1 MINIATF
8 SEACE
13 SIRKSAESKC
23 DEEVLHVLRS
33 VNYDLI
39 AAEGRYHKACHASY
53 VSKTNLK
60 YQGSYSKEETK
71 HSKAFNEL
79 LTIITPEVKSGKA
92 YDMNTLLTKYKELLQ
107 RKQVD
112 GEGYTRQKLKS
123 RLQSHFGD
131 SLVFQQPFVRTEPEF
146 VYSSSLSLFGVI
158 NAVYRLSSSEP
169 QAMIETKATD
179 KPPPNNLTQMIYAV
193 SKAIRNE
200 NKSPATMCG

>member
-1 MINIATF
+1 LINIATF
-8 SEACE
+8 EAFE

-23 DEEVLHVLRS
+23 DEEMLHVLRS

-39 AAEGRYHKACHASY
+39 AAEGRYHKACHAS
-53 VSKTNLK
+53 
-60 YQGSYSKEETK
+60 SKEETK
-71 HSKAFNEL
+71 HSEAFNEL
-79 LTIITPEVKSGKA
+79 LTIITLEVKSRKA

-112 GEGYTRQKLKS
+112 GEGYTRRKLKS

-146 VYSSSLSLFGVI
+146 VYSSSLSLFEVI

-179 KPPPNNLTQMIYAV
+179 KPPPNDLTQMIYAV

-200 NKSPATMCG
+200 ILHCQGISLQPLCKELQECM

>member
-200 NKSPATMCG
+200 ILHVKV

>member
-1 MINIATF
+1 LINIATF

-200 NKSPATMCG
+200 ILHVKV